1 MLFHLSSPVSF
12 FSHLLDSGRALDL
25 IHGSFYVEV
34 SMDSVGLYP
43 LGSQLLLLLSNS
55 KLLRFGRW

>member
-1 MLFHLSSPVSF
+1 MLFHLSSPVFF

-25 IHGSFYVEV
+25 VHGSFYVEV

-43 LGSQLLLLLSNS
+43 SGEGHPWLPASPAAL
-55 KLLRFGRW
+55 